1 MEIRRTF
8 DILYRL
14 QTDFKKSELLN
25 AKHPKGWQALSTS
38 DFFNRAHW
46 LAAALID
53 AGFQKGDRVALMAGN
68 MPEWNIA
75 DYGCQLAGLPTVP
88 IYPTLSNTDLIYIL
102 NHSAAKLIFIS
113 DRAVLKKILA
123 VKSQTPIEH
132 IISFTPLDNTIALE
146 HFAQKDMYLKHEAAL
161 QQRISEITA
170 EDLLSILYT
179 SGTTGTPKG
188 VMIRHAQMVAN
199 ILACKDII
207 PFKQTWK
214 ALSFLPLNHV
224 FERMVNTLYLY
235 HGIGIYY
242 AESLEK
248 IGDNAREIK
257 PDVFVAVPRLLE
269 KVMDRILQTGE
280 KLNGIKKYLFNWSI
294 ALAKRY
300 ELNNKN
306 GLWYAIQRQIA
317 DTLIYS
323 KWRAAIGGNIK
334 VIASGGSALNP
345 NLECMFSCAGITIL
359 QGYGLTE
366 TCVVVSINRSDAAQ
380 RKFGS
385 VGIVL
390 SNSEVKIADDGE
402 ILFRGPS
409 VMSGYYL
416 NPEATREV
424 LDAEGWFSTGDVGHI
439 AENKFLV
446 ITDRKKELFKNSGG
460 KYISPVY
467 LENKLKECRYIEHCM
482 VIGEDQ
488 KFASALILPNTNA
501 FVAYCQDMDIRYDA
515 APIHEHPVLKDLIQ
529 QHVNAINPTLGAYEQ
544 IKRHRIVQGHW
555 SVESGEITPKLSLKR
570 KIIAQ
575 KYSSVIQEI
584 FRQ

>member
-1 MEIRRTF
+1 MEINRTF

-14 QTDFKKSELLN
+14 QAEFQKPELLN
-25 AKHPKGWQALSTS
+25 AKHNKVWQALSTS

-46 LAAALID
+46 LAAALIH
-53 AGFQKGDRVALMAGN
+53 AGFKKGDRVALMAGN

-88 IYPTLSNTDLIYIL
+88 IYPTLSNADLIYIL

-123 VKSQTPIEH
+123 VKSQTPIEQ
-132 IISFTPLDNTIALE
+132 IVAFTPLENTLSLE
-146 HFAQKDMYLKHEAAL
+146 AFMQKDLFVKHEAEL
-161 QQRISEITA
+161 KQRISEIRPD
-170 EDLLSILYT
+170 DLLSILYT

-207 PFKQTWK
+207 PFHHTWK

-224 FERMVNTLYLY
+224 FERVVNTLYLY

-248 IGDNAREIK
+248 IGENARELK

-280 KLNGIKKYLFNWSI
+280 KLKGIKKRLFNWSI
-294 ALAKRY
+294 QLAKRY
-300 ELNNKN
+300 ELQSQNS
-306 GLWYAIQRQIA
+306 LWYAFQRRIA
-317 DTLIYS
+317 DKLIYS

-345 NLECMFSCAGITIL
+345 NLERMFSCAGITIL

-366 TCVVVSINRSDAAQ
+366 TCVVVSINRTEPAH

-390 SNSEVKIADDGE
+390 SNSEVKIAEDGE

-439 AENKFLV
+439 SDDKFLV

-488 KFASALILPNTNA
+488 KFASALIVPNVNA
-501 FVAYCQDMDIRYDA
+501 FTSYCQEHNISFDA
-515 APIHEHPVLKDLIQ
+515 AHVNDHPVLKDFIQ
-529 QHVNAINPTLGAYEQ
+529 QHVNAMNTTLGAYEQ
-544 IKRHRIVQGHW
+544 IKRQRLVEGHW

-570 KIIAQ
+570 KVIAQ
-575 KYSSVIQEI
+575 KYKQVIQEI